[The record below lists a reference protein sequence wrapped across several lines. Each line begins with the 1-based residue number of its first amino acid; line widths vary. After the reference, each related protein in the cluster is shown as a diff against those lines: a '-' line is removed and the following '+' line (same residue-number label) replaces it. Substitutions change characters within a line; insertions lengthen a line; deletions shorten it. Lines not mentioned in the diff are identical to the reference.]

1 MFADGAQVARASELF
16 AAEVVLTVSE
26 LDHPYVSRG
35 GLKLAGAL
43 DDLALDLQGLV
54 VADIGASTGGF
65 TDCALSRG
73 AARVYAID
81 VGHGQLHPRLAS
93 DPRVIA
99 REGVNARHLDA
110 GQLARARRRGAGRRI
125 VHRPRQAAARARHAS
140 SLARERVL
148 DEHGRLLA
156 LVKPQFEVGP
166 EHVGARGVVSD
177 DELRAQALEGVRAAA
192 AALRA
197 APRVARSTRAS
208 PGPRATARSLRCSCA
223 QAELARAQPA
233 RSAASASRNS
243 AAFSSV
249 SSVSRCGSLS
259 ATMPP
264 PAA

>member
-1 MFADGAQVARASELF
+1 VSTFHVKRERVDRLLVERGLSPSRTRARALIEAGKVFADGVQVARTSELF

-43 DDLALDLQGLV
+43 DDLSLDLQGLV

-93 DPRVIA
+93 DARVIA
-99 REGVNARHLDA
+99 REGVNARHLTHD
-110 GQLARARRRGAGRRI
+110 
-125 VHRPRQAAARARHAS
+125 
-140 SLARERVL
+140 SLPERVDVVL
-148 DEHGRLLA
+148 VDASFIGLSKLLPALVTLLGEHGRLLA

-177 DELRAQALEGVRAAA
+177 DTLRAQALEGVRAAA
-192 AALRA
+192 LALGFCLLGQVDSRLA
-197 APRVARSTRAS
+197 GPEGNREIFALFVRVR
-208 PGPRATARSLRCSCA
+208 
-223 QAELARAQPA
+223 
-233 RSAASASRNS
+233 
-243 AAFSSV
+243 
-249 SSVSRCGSLS
+249 
-259 ATMPP
+259 
-264 PAA
+264 